1 MKTFVDNVAVQVVK
15 ASIINNLADVF
26 DPLSVAQMTSKLV
39 SKIAAESLENQT
51 ERDMLERKIEV
62 LKKGMKTC
70 KRHVSRHIS
79 GTYLH

>member
-39 SKIAAESLENQT
+39 SKIAPSPWRIRLRE
-51 ERDMLERKIEV
+51 
-62 LKKGMKTC
+62 TC
-70 KRHVSRHIS
+70 LREK
-79 GTYLH
+79 